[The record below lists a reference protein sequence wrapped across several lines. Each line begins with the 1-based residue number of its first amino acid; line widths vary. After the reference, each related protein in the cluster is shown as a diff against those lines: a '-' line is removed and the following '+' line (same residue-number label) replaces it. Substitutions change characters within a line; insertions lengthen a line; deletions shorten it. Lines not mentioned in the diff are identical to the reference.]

1 MVDSIKNIVSAIEE
15 MTNIEAFT
23 EDYETSRLRLQ
34 ENIEKRLQGCDE
46 LNKCMNDIEDL
57 SAMSKEEGLFIG
69 LYYGLKLSKLIAKL

>member
-1 MVDSIKNIVSAIEE
+1 MIDAIKTVVDTIEE
-15 MTNIEAFT
+15 MTNIEAFS
-23 EDYETSRLRLQ
+23 EDYEISRLRVQ

-57 SAMSKEEGLFIG
+57 SAMSREEGVFIG